1 MRSTRMVATGI
12 GLAAVLV
19 AGATGAEEK
28 ALGTRLVDQMNALY
42 GAHPG
47 TRANHATGAVF
58 EGTFMPAPGTDGLS
72 SAVFLKGP
80 PTPLTIRFSN
90 AGGVPDAPD
99 THPSVG
105 GIRGMAIKFRLADGG
120 ENDIVCISA
129 NGFPVATGEDF
140 LALLRAV
147 GASGPNAA
155 KPTALDMFLAS
166 HPATAAFL
174 ATPKPVAVSYGTQPF
189 FGVNALKFTNAQGV
203 SKFGR
208 YRIVPELGPAY
219 VSDDEAAKRPPT
231 ALADNLRA
239 SLEKGPVKFRL
250 LVQVAAADDPTSD
263 ATKVWPD
270 SRPTIE
276 LGEIAITKALDTK
289 KVENGLLFMPT
300 NLTKGID
307 VSDDP
312 ILNTRT
318 EAYGESYGRRIKR
331 VAQRC
336 RGQKQREEANLLPCT
351 SFLSPANASSGW
363 NRAVSYSPHRRF
375 REPRAGQHTR
385 RIRPHPARWCCSVH
399 AAWWRRRPCPWK
411 SGPTRRRAGPRVS

>member
-1 MRSTRMVATGI
+1 MRSIRMVATGV

-47 TRANHATGAVF
+47 TRANHATGVVF

-129 NGFPVATGEDF
+129 NDFPVATGEDF
-140 LALLRAV
+140 LALLQAV

-166 HPATAAFL
+166 HPAAAAFL

-189 FGVNALKFTNAQGV
+189 FGVNALKFTNAQGG

-208 YRIVPELGPAY
+208 YRIVPEPGPAY

-250 LVQVAAADDPTSD
+250 LVQVGAADDPTSD

-318 EAYGESYGRRIKR
+318 EAYGESYGRRIK
-331 VAQRC
+331 
-336 RGQKQREEANLLPCT
+336 
-351 SFLSPANASSGW
+351 
-363 NRAVSYSPHRRF
+363 
-375 REPRAGQHTR
+375 
-385 RIRPHPARWCCSVH
+385 
-399 AAWWRRRPCPWK
+399 
-411 SGPTRRRAGPRVS
+411 